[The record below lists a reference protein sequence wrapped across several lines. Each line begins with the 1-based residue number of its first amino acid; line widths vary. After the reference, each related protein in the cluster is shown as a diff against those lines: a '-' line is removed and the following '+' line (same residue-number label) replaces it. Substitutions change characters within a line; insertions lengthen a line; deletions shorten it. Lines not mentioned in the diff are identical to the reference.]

1 MVSRVAHHDFQ
12 AGESWSDSL
21 LQGRHL
27 RPVRSADRGELAAQD
42 VMNVNNTDHADA
54 QSDELMQLSRQRRL
68 DILFTGASTP
78 CLDQHIHRIRLP
90 IPEIQPDATIR
101 RLGDCRGN

>member
-1 MVSRVAHHDFQ
+1 MAVE
-12 AGESWSDSL
+12 GWSDPL
-21 LQGRHL
+21 FQDWHL
-27 RPVRSADRGELAAQD
+27 RPVRSAGCGALAAQD
-42 VMNVNNTDHADA
+42 VMNVKNRDHADA

-78 CLDQHIHRIRLP
+78 CLDQHVHRIRPP